1 MDKDFAK
8 KILRDHKIRLLE
20 ILPLERELFLAN
32 LDVAELLPTGSA
44 AHIRAKSTRDEK
56 VSYFLE
62 QIVIPGADVHL
73 PKLID
78 VMEKSDDLAV
88 KKLANDMK
96 GQMKPGSY
104 V

>member
-8 KILRDHKIRLLE
+8 KILRNHKIQLLE
-20 ILPLERELFLAN
+20 ILPLERELFLAS
-32 LDVAELLPTGSA
+32 LDVAELLPNGSGA
-44 AHIRAKSTRDEK
+44 DIRAKSTRNKK

-62 QIVIPGADVHL
+62 EIVIPGADVFL

-88 KKLANDMK
+88 KKLAKDMK
-96 GQMKPGSY
+96 GQMKPGSK
-104 V
+104 